1 MQLSNIS
8 TERLEQI
15 EQERNQTIG
24 DPNFQQWMQQ
34 LGVSASYTEPSGIL
48 NARHMM
54 SLWDPDRYERKG
66 VIQAIRYTLD
76 NI

>member
-8 TERLEQI
+8 IERLEQI

-24 DPNFQQWMQQ
+24 DPKFQQWVQQ
-34 LGVSASYTEPSGIL
+34 LGVSSSYNEPSGIL

-54 SLWDPDRYERKG
+54 SLWDHDRYERKG
-66 VIQAIRYTLD
+66 VVHAIAQTL
-76 NI
+76 NRI